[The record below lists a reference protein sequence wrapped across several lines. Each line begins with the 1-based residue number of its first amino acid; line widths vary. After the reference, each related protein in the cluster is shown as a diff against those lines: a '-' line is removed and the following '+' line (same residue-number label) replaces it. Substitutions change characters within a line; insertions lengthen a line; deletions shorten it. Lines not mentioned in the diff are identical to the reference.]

1 MVYGQVF
8 LFIVAWLMALGRLV
22 GERFWNSKRNV
33 ENLEAL
39 LVDNKMPKSMKFFLQ
54 KYVLSY
60 FTTRFFVFFPHV
72 VGAILWWNLYFL
84 QLILSIRQ
92 KHRRFHRILGRVL
105 MVCALCQ
112 TISGAG
118 LAYMGS
124 SSTINC
130 LLCLGGFGDLLR
142 LPSMVLCLHPKGY
155 SQAQILVDATGWIP
169 TNNHYPARCNG
180 PVGRVSPNWFVWPV
194 PSL

>member
-1 MVYGQVF
+1 MSTQEQQQLVPENFKSSSNAWDNRTRFMVYGQVF
-8 LFIVAWLMALGRLV
+8 LFILAWLMALGRLV

-124 SSTINC
+124 SSTIK
-130 LLCLGGFGDLLR
+130 LS
-142 LPSMVLCLHPKGY
+142 PMP
-155 SQAQILVDATGWIP
+155 W
-169 TNNHYPARCNG
+169 
-180 PVGRVSPNWFVWPV
+180 RVR
-194 PSL
+194 